1 MVLKEVKRGSV
12 MKRREWSERRNISP
26 KRQVTIPQVFYE
38 GLGFEKEVEFVR
50 RGNELI
56 LRPVRDDMDFSK
68 EILKDLVA
76 QGLSGQELIN
86 EFEAVK
92 SKIRPAVEMMLE
104 DAKTVAKKRK
114 GTGDTKTQELF
125 GDND

>member
-12 MKRREWSERRNISP
+12 MKRRECSERRNISS
-26 KRQVTIPQVFYE
+26 KRQVTIPQMFYE
-38 GLGFEKEVEFVR
+38 DLGFEKEVEFVK

-92 SKIRPAVEMMLE
+92 SKIRPAVELMLE
-104 DAKTVAKKRK
+104 DAKAVAKARK
-114 GTGDTKTQELF
+114 ETGDKKTQELF

>member
-12 MKRREWSERRNISP
+12 MKRREWSERRNISS

-86 EFEAVK
+86 EFEVVK
-92 SKIRPAVEMMLE
+92 SKIRPAVEMMLG
-104 DAKTVAKKRK
+104 DAKAVAKARK

>member
-1 MVLKEVKRGSV
+1 MVLKEVRGSV
-12 MKRREWSERRNISP
+12 MKRREWSERRNISA
-26 KRQVTIPQVFYE
+26 KRQVTIPQIFYE
-38 GLGFEKEVEFVR
+38 DLGFEKEVEFIR

-68 EILKDLVA
+68 EILEDLVA

-86 EFEAVK
+86 EFAAVK
-92 SKIRPAVEMMLE
+92 SKIRPAVEIMLE
-104 DAKTVAKKRK
+104 EAKAVAKKRK
-114 GTGDTKTQELF
+114 GTGDKKTQELF